1 MNVQHQNSNIILNSK
16 QKKMISLTKLSHR
29 EKERERER
37 EREERYLGTD
47 FTMISGQPNSIMI

>member
-1 MNVQHQNSNIILNSK
+1 
-16 QKKMISLTKLSHR
+16 MISLTKLSHR
-29 EKERERER
+29 ERERER